1 MFLSVLVADDEA
13 LARARLVRMLARVP
27 AVQVVA
33 EAASGEEAI
42 ERSREHQPQLLLL
55 DIDMPG
61 GDGFSVAEQVDA
73 PLVVFTTA
81 HAQYAALAF
90 EANAVD
96 YLLKPVAQERLE
108 RALEKVR
115 ERLAARTALQAAQTT
130 SQATT
135 QVNDAPE
142 VSPASERNAAI
153 TVSPALTVNSASE
166 QIVVHEAGK
175 MRFFDPRV
183 VTRFHAEDKYTTFIV
198 DGTEH
203 LLRESLNALEQRLAS
218 AGFVRVHRAE
228 LVRLGAVR
236 MLEPDSGG
244 ALLHLSDGQRVT
256 VSRRFLPTLKQALGL
271 R

>member
-1 MFLSVLVADDEA
+1 MTLNVLVADDEA

-33 EAASGEEAI
+33 EAASGQEAI

-108 RALEKVR
+108 RAIEKVR
-115 ERLAARTALQAAQTT
+115 ERLAARAALQAGHTT
-130 SQATT
+130 FQVTT
-135 QVNDAPE
+135 EVNTAPE
-142 VSPASERNAAI
+142 MNAPPAVNA
-153 TVSPALTVNSASE
+153 ALTVNPASE
-166 QIVVHEAGK
+166 QIVVHETGK
-175 MRFFDPRV
+175 LRFFDPRV

-203 LLRESLNALEQRLAS
+203 LLRESLNALEQRLAN

-228 LVRLGAVR
+228 LVRLDAVR
-236 MLEPDSGG
+236 TLEPDSGG

-256 VSRRFLPTLKQALGL
+256 VSRRFLPALKQALGL

>member
-1 MFLSVLVADDEA
+1 
-13 LARARLVRMLARVP
+13 MLARVP
-27 AVQVVA
+27 EVYVVA
-33 EAASGEEAI
+33 EAASGAEAI
-42 ERSREHQPQLLLL
+42 ERSLTLEPDVLLL

-61 GDGFSVAEQVDA
+61 GDGFSVAERVDA

-115 ERLAARTALQAAQTT
+115 ERLAARSALQSVRAPAPVAAETPP
-130 SQATT
+130 S
-135 QVNDAPE
+135 
-142 VSPASERNAAI
+142 
-153 TVSPALTVNSASE
+153 SE
-166 QIVVHEAGK
+166 QIVVHESGR
-175 MRFFDPRV
+175 MRFFDPRA
-183 VTRFHAEDKYTTFIV
+183 VTRFHAEDKYTTFRV
-198 DGTEH
+198 DGAQH
-203 LLRESLNALEQRLAS
+203 LLRESLNALEQRLVH

-228 LVRLGAVR
+228 LVRIDAVR

-244 ALLHLSDGQRVT
+244 ALLHLCDGQRVA
-256 VSRRFLPTLKQALGL
+256 VSRRFLPALKQVLGL